1 MRNKIAKALGM
12 LSEKMKVPEPMEPQP
27 LQKSFITLSADA
39 SLPGE
44 IKDRLFGGY
53 IDQLRQFIVSIET
66 PFVLSI
72 SGSWGRG
79 KTFLVER
86 TLSNES
92 VQLDCAVVRIDA
104 WEAPDN
110 EPAMPHILAQI
121 AEQLGVDAGVKKT
134 LITAGTA
141 VSWLGVASAK
151 TSAWGI
157 GILAMSSLLKKTVS
171 TISDRSKNI
180 KELREQFSRIVS
192 THLEKKKKAKLIVFI
207 DNLDRCSPEQ
217 CIGFLDELAKFLK
230 TKKCL
235 FILALDEDIVDG
247 AIHQRYGSNT
257 TITAGNYLEKI
268 IDLTISLPSPQTA
281 GLIELLGDRFEEITS
296 SPDLRADMRNALR
309 QFEMT
314 HSLMTSEIAKNP
326 RKMLRILKRIGTYLH
341 FDGIARLDKI
351 SIILPGIL
359 FMSIIKAYK
368 PKLFDAL
375 LKNPQFGTE
384 LMLLQNVNKRL
395 KINDLDIGAI
405 ESRGMQ
411 ERKDVIAF
419 QFQDHDF
426 LDDPEC
432 YALMHALADDYSRR
446 RELYKRSGG
455 PDFVQAIQSLTAI
468 VKAMRV

>member
-1 MRNKIAKALGM
+1 MRNKIAKALGL
-12 LSEKMKVPEPMEPQP
+12 LSEKMKVPEPIKPQP
-27 LQKSFITLSADA
+27 LQKSFITLAADA
-39 SLPGE
+39 ALPGE
-44 IKDRLFGGY
+44 IKDRLLGGY

-86 TLSNES
+86 TLANES

-121 AEQLGVDAGVKKT
+121 AEQLGIEAGAKKS

-151 TSAWGI
+151 TTAWGI
-157 GILAMSSLLKKTVS
+157 GILAMSAVLKKTVA

-180 KELREQFSRIVS
+180 RELRIQFSRIIS
-192 THLEKKKKAKLIVFI
+192 TYLEKNKRAKLIVFI

-217 CIGFLDELAKFLK
+217 CIGFLDQLAKFLK

-247 AIHQRYGSNT
+247 AIRQRYGSNT
-257 TITAGNYLEKI
+257 TITAGSYLEKI
-268 IDLTISLPSPQTA
+268 IDLSISLPSPQTA
-281 GLIELLGDRFEEITS
+281 GLIELLGDRFEEIAS

-314 HSLMTSEIAKNP
+314 HSLMASEIAKNP
-326 RKMLRILKRIGTYLH
+326 RKMLRILKRIAAYLH
-341 FDGIARLDKI
+341 FDGIARLEKI
-351 SIILPGIL
+351 NSMLPGIL
-359 FMSIIKAYK
+359 FMSIIKSHK
-368 PKLFDAL
+368 PRLFDAL

-384 LMLLQNVNKRL
+384 LMLLKNVNARL
-395 KINDLDIGAI
+395 KINTLDIGSI
-405 ESRGMQ
+405 DTRGMQ
-411 ERKDVIAF
+411 ERKDVITS

-432 YALMHALADDYSRR
+432 YALMYALAEDYSRR
-446 RELYKRSGG
+446 TEIYKQNGG
-455 PDFVQAIQSLTAI
+455 PDFIQALRSLTSI
-468 VKAMRV
+468 VKAMKV